1 MRRERRR
8 FVRALGTAVGLVAL
22 AGCSG
27 DGTGADGT
35 STPTETATDTS
46 TPTGTPTPAATTA
59 AADTPTPTGTA
70 PSAGGGSRIDDYLAG
85 TSNYD
90 GTVVDRTGRDEVTV
104 AVGAEGN
111 GGGFA
116 FGPTAVRVDV
126 GATVVWEWT
135 GSGGLHNVVAE
146 NGDFDSGDPVSGD
159 SPTFEYTVPE
169 AGTWR
174 YHCTPHRAL
183 GMKGVI
189 VAR

>member
-1 MRRERRR
+1 MRCERRR
-8 FVRALGTAVGLVAL
+8 FVRTLGTAVGLVSL

-27 DGTGADGT
+27 GDGGADGT
-35 STPTETATDTS
+35 ATTTDTPTPTATA
-46 TPTGTPTPAATTA
+46 TPAATTA
-59 AADTPTPTGTA
+59 ATDTPTPTATA
-70 PSAGGGSRIDDYLAG
+70 SDTGDGNSIDDYLSA

-90 GTVVDRTGRDEVTV
+90 GTVADRTGRDEVTV

-116 FGPTAVRVDV
+116 FDPAAVRVDA
-126 GATVVWEWT
+126 GTMVVWEWT

-146 NGDFDSGDPVSGD
+146 TGDFDSGDPVSGD
-159 SPTFEYTVPE
+159 SPTFEYTVPD

-183 GMKGVI
+183 GMKGVL
-189 VAR
+189 VGR

>member
-8 FVRALGTAVGLVAL
+8 FVRALGAAVGLAL

-27 DGTGADGT
+27 GDTEANST
-35 STPTETATDTS
+35 STATGTATDTPA
-46 TPTGTPTPAATTA
+46 PTGTPSPTATTA
-59 AADTPTPTGTA
+59 ATDTPTPTEKG
-70 PSAGGGSRIDDYLAG
+70 SATEGESGIDDYLSG

-116 FGPTAVRVDV
+116 FDPAAVRVDP
-126 GATVVWEWT
+126 GTTVVWEWT
-135 GSGGLHNVVAE
+135 GSGGLHNIVAAT
-146 NGDFDSGDPVSGD
+146 GDFDSGEPVSGGAA
-159 SPTFEYTVPE
+159 TFEYTVPE

-174 YHCTPHRAL
+174 YYCTPHRAL
-183 GMKGVI
+183 GMKGVL
-189 VAR
+189 VSR